1 MYLTRY
7 DQVNNPDLLRRFVS
21 LTHEIHVLAHSCID
35 HYIQR
40 SLDMRP
46 SSLIKHGASD
56 IPPYGRDW
64 LKERYDRAE
73 SRPYQPHSTG
83 PPSWV
88 EEQRAIKAMWRIH
101 FFFEINL
108 HQSSGQHLF
117 IFVIDLDSNISFM
130 LTANQLSFVCF
141 SPPLQAVSAS
151 RWLPAAVPYI
161 SSSESLTLFI
171 NAVHG
176 SPLTMG
182 RYKSVL
188 NNRELLKLPI

>member
-101 FFFEINL
+101 FFFEIKLAPIIWTTSFHFRYRPGFQHIL
-108 HQSSGQHLF
+108 H
-117 IFVIDLDSNISFM
+117 
-130 LTANQLSFVCF
+130 ANC
-141 SPPLQAVSAS
+141 
-151 RWLPAAVPYI
+151 
-161 SSSESLTLFI
+161 
-171 NAVHG
+171 
-176 SPLTMG
+176 
-182 RYKSVL
+182 
-188 NNRELLKLPI
+188 